1 MNHKEN
7 RRHALC
13 KNVLRFAGEVSM
25 VRVLNN
31 FNPLLILYIFC
42 MGGFAPP
49 PNVRP

>member
-1 MNHKEN
+1 MIC
-7 RRHALC
+7 RRNVIC